1 MKAAGFAPDGFCV
14 ALHIKENDIMPMCR
28 QAGSTGWCLR
38 IGHTTEAEV
47 IGMTNLELPNA
58 CISISGLVL
67 SAFALGYCLAVY
79 GLCPDHDRVVVF
91 RLAGCL
97 PACLYCD
104 AIPACLSTQEE
115 GAFRFDRRTA
125 CKDMG
130 LESRIFHFYTT
141 RPPIPSGEAV
151 LFVMKMKKRI
161 TRPSSQPCWPL
172 RAC

>member
-14 ALHIKENDIMPMCR
+14 ALKIKEKDIMPMCR

-38 IGHTTEAEV
+38 TGRTTEAEV
-47 IGMTNLELPNA
+47 IGMTNVELPNA

-67 SAFALGYCLAVY
+67 SAFALDYSLKRLKRPPRSCNCSAVY

-104 AIPACLSTQEE
+104 AIPACLSTQE
-115 GAFRFDRRTA
+115 GRGF
-125 CKDMG
+125 
-130 LESRIFHFYTT
+130 SFY
-141 RPPIPSGEAV
+141 R
-151 LFVMKMKKRI
+151 RI
-161 TRPSSQPCWPL
+161 TRGQLIRAWGLKAVSFIFIQQDRPSHREKRSCL
-172 RAC
+172 L